1 MPSPG
6 GPVPNREVVMTGLKI
21 IVTGAAS
28 GIGRAVALR
37 LADGGASVALL
48 DAAAEAAERLANQ
61 INGAGGRAV
70 ATAADVTD
78 KDQLAGA
85 VEGAVAQLQG
95 LTGVVVSAGIQR
107 IGSDARVHELDF
119 AVWQETLAVNLT
131 GAYLTCKH
139 TVPQL
144 AAGGSIV
151 IIGSPTGMRG
161 TGSGF
166 HAYSASKAGVMGL
179 ARVMAADY
187 APQGIR
193 VNVVVPGFTDTPL
206 VRALM
211 ADEAVRHQIVS
222 RIPLGRPGNPAEIAA
237 VVEFLLS
244 PAASFVTGGTWT
256 ADGGE
261 TVL

>member
-1 MPSPG
+1 
-6 GPVPNREVVMTGLKI
+6 VTDLKV

-28 GIGRAVALR
+28 GIGRACAIR
-37 LADGGASVALL
+37 LAGGGASVAVL
-48 DAAAEAAERLANQ
+48 DAAGSAAEGVAEQ
-61 INGAGGRAV
+61 ICRDGGRAV
-70 ATAADVTD
+70 AVEANVADELQMSAAVDTAVTA
-78 KDQLAGA
+78 LG
-85 VEGAVAQLQG
+85 G

-107 IGSDARVHELDF
+107 VGADAKVHELDQG
-119 AVWQETLAVNLT
+119 VWRDTLAVNLT
-131 GAYLTCKH
+131 GAFLTCKY
-139 TVPQL
+139 TVPKL
-144 AAGGSIV
+144 TAGGSIV

-187 APQGIR
+187 APLGIR

-206 VRALM
+206 VRSLM
-211 ADEAVRHQIVS
+211 AAESVREGIVG
-222 RIPLGRPGNPAEIAA
+222 RIPLGRAADAAEVAP

-244 PAASFVTGGTWT
+244 SLASFVTGGTWT
-256 ADGGE
+256 VDGGE

>member
-1 MPSPG
+1 
-6 GPVPNREVVMTGLKI
+6 MTALKV

-28 GIGRAVALR
+28 GIGRASAVR
-37 LADGGASVALL
+37 LAAGGARVAVL
-48 DAAAEAAERLANQ
+48 DAAGNSAMQVVEQ
-61 INGAGGRAV
+61 IRRDGGHAV
-70 ATAADVTD
+70 AVEADVTD
-78 KDQLAGA
+78 ELQMSAAIETAVLA
-85 VEGAVAQLQG
+85 LDG

-107 IGSDARVHELDF
+107 VGADAKVHELDT
-119 AVWQETLAVNLT
+119 AVWRETLAVNLT
-131 GAYLTCKH
+131 GAFLTCKY
-139 TVPQL
+139 TVPRL
-144 AAGGSIV
+144 TAGGSIV

-187 APQGIR
+187 APLGIR

-206 VRALM
+206 VRSLM
-211 ADEAVRHQIVS
+211 AADSLREQIVQ
-222 RIPLGRPGNPAEIAA
+222 RIPLGRPADPAEVAP

-244 PAASFVTGGTWT
+244 SSTSFVTGAIWT
-256 ADGGE
+256 VDGGE

>member
-1 MPSPG
+1 
-6 GPVPNREVVMTGLKI
+6 MTALKV

-28 GIGRAVALR
+28 GIGKATALGLAASGAHVAV
-37 LADGGASVALL
+37 L
-48 DAAAEAAERLANQ
+48 DAAAGPAAQVAEQ
-61 INGAGGRAV
+61 INSGGGHAV
-70 ATAADVTD
+70 SAAADVTD
-78 KDQLAGA
+78 EHQLAGA
-85 VEGAVAQLQG
+85 IDAAISGIGG
-95 LTGVVVSAGIQR
+95 LTGVVVSAGVQQ
-107 IGSDARVHELDF
+107 IGADAQVHELDLD
-119 AVWQETLAVNLT
+119 VWQRTLAVNLT

-139 TVPQL
+139 TIPSL
-144 AAGGSIV
+144 AHGGSIV

-187 APQGIR
+187 ARSGIR

-206 VRALM
+206 VQSLM
-211 ADEAVRHQIVS
+211 SDDRVRQQIVS
-222 RIPLGRPGNPAEIAA
+222 RIPLGRPGTPAEVAG
-237 VVEFLLS
+237 VVAFLLS
-244 PAASFVTGGTWT
+244 PQASFVTGAAWT

>member
-1 MPSPG
+1 
-6 GPVPNREVVMTGLKI
+6 MTELKI
-21 IVTGAAS
+21 LVTGAAS
-28 GIGRAVALR
+28 GIGKAAAVR

-48 DAAAEAAERLANQ
+48 DTAAEAAESLAGQ
-61 INGAGGRAV
+61 INRAGGRAV
-70 ATAADVTD
+70 AAAADVTD
-78 KDQLAGA
+78 EDQLAVA
-85 VEGAVAQLQG
+85 VEKAAAQLQG

-107 IGSDARVHELDF
+107 IGSDARVHELDLD
-119 AVWQETLAVNLT
+119 VWQQTLAVNLT

-166 HAYSASKAGVMGL
+166 HAYSASKAGVMGM

-206 VRALM
+206 VRSLM
-211 ADEAVRHQIVS
+211 ADQTRRQQIIS
-222 RIPLGRPGNPAEIAA
+222 RIPLGRPGDPAEIAP

-244 PAASFVTGGTWT
+244 SAASFVTGGTW
-256 ADGGE
+256 AVDGGA